1 LYKSYISLIFSI
13 LVGILFLTSCFI
25 DQEYLGRSI
34 DAKSPF
40 SFSLYDQHG
49 DLKSLDDFSG
59 KIILMTFLYST
70 CSDICP
76 DMTNLLMQIDANNTL
91 GNDIVFLI
99 ISVDSEIDNNV
110 TVNRYLDAISKAD
123 SWIYLMGSQEELI
136 EILDYYYV
144 SNFKR
149 SVLEISK
156 NDQIVHS
163 SPLYLLDREG
173 NTQILYTMPFDAMHV
188 LHDVELMAKR
198 Y

>member
-1 LYKSYISLIFSI
+1 MYKSYISLIFSI
-13 LVGILFLTSCFI
+13 LVGILIFTSCFI

-59 KIILMTFLYST
+59 KIVLMTFLYST

-99 ISVDSEIDNNV
+99 ISIDSEADTLV

-123 SWIYLMGSQEELI
+123 SWVYLIGNQVKLV
-136 EILDYYYV
+136 EISDYYYV

-149 SVLEISK
+149 SGLEISK
-156 NDQIVHS
+156 NEEIVHS

-173 NTQILYTMPFDAMHV
+173 NTQILYMMPFDAMHV
-188 LHDVELMAKR
+188 VHDIELMAKR